1 MKTDEYLALLEF
13 KNHKGQVLVPAQQ
26 ESQEFLELLKDNET
40 VYFKQIKPRD
50 IGMHRAYFLILGYIY
65 DRLNLDFRKNIC
77 AKKDFYKY
85 LKFLN
90 NEYKVSFE
98 KSNGEK
104 YIELVSISFAKMT
117 QSKFREYF
125 NNQLSVIYEE
135 ILIPAE
141 QDYLMDEIN
150 VEFEKILSKL
160 I

>member
-1 MKTDEYLALLEF
+1 MKTDEFLQLLEF
-13 KNHKGQVLVPAQQ
+13 KNHKGQVLIPAQY

-50 IGMHRAYFLILGYIY
+50 IGMHQCYFVILNYIY
-65 DRLNLDFRKNIC
+65 DRLNVNFRKNVC
-77 AKKDFYKY
+77 QKKDFYKY
-85 LKFLN
+85 LKFIN

-98 KSNGEK
+98 NPNGDK
-104 YIELVSISFAKMT
+104 YIELISISFAKMT

-125 NNQLSVIYEE
+125 NSQLSVIYEE
-135 ILIPAE
+135 ILIPSG

-150 VEFEKILSKL
+150 VEFERMLSKL

>member
-1 MKTDEYLALLEF
+1 MKTDEFLQLLEF
-13 KNHKGQVLVPAQQ
+13 KNHKGQVLIPAQY

-50 IGMHRAYFLILGYIY
+50 IGMHQCYFVILNYIY
-65 DRLNLDFRKNIC
+65 DRLNVNFRKNVC
-77 AKKDFYKY
+77 QKKDFYKY
-85 LKFLN
+85 LKFIN

-98 KSNGEK
+98 NPNGDK
-104 YIELVSISFAKMT
+104 YIELISISFAKMT

-135 ILIPAE
+135 ILIPSG

-150 VEFEKILSKL
+150 VEFERMLSKL